1 MCGCHEPGSDG
12 KSCILSDG
20 KVECKCKGDYLI
32 TSGSGKCHFKKGIDS
47 FGLKFG
53 NDPGGL
59 GIKFEICSVGSSDD
73 SECCETDQLDLDQ
86 KAGWFYFKD
95 GLNKCKSKPLIACGR
110 SLRVKK
116 IEVGIGFTGFVNDV
130 TIDAME
136 IKVGV
141 ATYSLDEPGVW
152 EWGEEQEWEK
162 NLLCNKDCPPNCKQ
176 KR

>member
-32 TSGSGKCHFKKGIDS
+32 TPGSGKCHFRKGIDS
-47 FGLKFG
+47 VGLKFG
-53 NDPGGL
+53 DDPGGL

-86 KAGWFYFKD
+86 KEGWFYFKD

-152 EWGEEQEWEK
+152 EWGEEQEWGK
-162 NLLCNKDCPPNCKQ
+162 TLLCKKDCPPNCKQ